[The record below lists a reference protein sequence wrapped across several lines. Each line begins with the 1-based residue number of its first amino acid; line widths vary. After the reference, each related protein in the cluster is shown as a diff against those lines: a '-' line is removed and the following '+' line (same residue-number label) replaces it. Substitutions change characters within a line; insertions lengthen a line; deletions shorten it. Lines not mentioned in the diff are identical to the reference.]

1 MEDALSDLVR
11 DINKLRLELTE
22 TREAAWSLVL
32 VSLLVLEAD
41 RLTPGLCY
49 QPNSSSCMA
58 GSRTLSCTR
67 SSFAN

>member
-32 VSLLVLEAD
+32 VSLL
-41 RLTPGLCY
+41 
-49 QPNSSSCMA
+49 
-58 GSRTLSCTR
+58 
-67 SSFAN
+67 